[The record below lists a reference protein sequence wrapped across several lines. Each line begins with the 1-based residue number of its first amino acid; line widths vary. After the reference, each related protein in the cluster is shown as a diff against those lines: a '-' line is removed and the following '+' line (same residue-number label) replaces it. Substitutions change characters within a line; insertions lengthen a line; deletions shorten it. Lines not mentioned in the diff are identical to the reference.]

1 MRPMIIVEHHHE
13 VLPHWAAFRRTQH
26 SAPRLLTLDHH
37 TDTSRPFRRYL
48 RRQARDQNER
58 LSDSMEQALSQQ
70 LVAQLDHTDPRSIDM
85 AMDKLGNDEHVV
97 AAIGADII
105 RSAFVIAH
113 NAADTTEDIYLA
125 HKIICRGV
133 DEYFHTGRIR
143 PQPNNVLETDF
154 LTKRLQDF
162 DDILRMLDEPLLRDA
177 PFILDIDLDY
187 FNTLRAVRP
196 DAPELIR
203 TLAKEA
209 GLLTVAT
216 EPTYVAH
223 CAVEPD
229 LTWTQLLA
237 ELKTLLGIE
246 D

>member
-1 MRPMIIVEHHHE
+1 MIVVEHHHH
-13 VLPHWAAFRRTQH
+13 VLPYWTAFRRTQH

-48 RRQARDQNER
+48 RRQARTQRQHLSAATER
-58 LSDSMEQALSQQ
+58 ELSRQ
-70 LVAQLDHTDPRSIDM
+70 LVAQLDHTDPLTVET
-85 AMDKLGNDEHVV
+85 AMEKLGNDEHIV

-113 NAADTTEDIYLA
+113 NAANTAQDIYLE

-133 DEYFHTGRIR
+133 DEYQYAGRSH
-143 PQPNNVLETDF
+143 PHPDNVLETDF

-162 DDILRMLDEPLLRDA
+162 DDILRQLNEPLLRDA

-196 DAPELIR
+196 DAPDLIR

-209 GLLTVAT
+209 SLLTVAT
-216 EPTYVAH
+216 EPTFVTH
-223 CAVEPD
+223 CAVERG

-237 ELKTLLGIE
+237 ELRTLLGI
-246 D
+246 DV